1 MRLGELMDGI
11 LLKKTIKYIRENHPD
26 LFTIADAKRA
36 DIGNTS
42 KMYAKAFFEKM
53 QFHSITLSP
62 YMGHDS
68 VTQFLNYEN
77 KYAIL

>member
-1 MRLGELMDGI
+1 MRLGVDSWNSLE
-11 LLKKTIKYIRENHPD
+11 KTIKYIGDNHPD

-42 KMYAKAFFEKM
+42 KMYAKAFFERI
-53 QFHSITLSP
+53 FHSITLSP

-68 VTQFLNYEN
+68 VTEFLNYEN
-77 KYAIL
+77 KYVFY